1 MKKLLSVLVV
11 TLFASLSFAQTAVTL
26 PETLKET
33 MENMG
38 RNLKVIAT
46 QFSDP
51 TQKESLT
58 AASVD
63 LVLLT
68 VHAQTKVPTKVQEM
82 DANAQP
88 EMIAKF
94 KSMMSQTSVVAVKI
108 TAALQSGQNN
118 LIPALL
124 MEIKALRK
132 DGHAEFTEE

>member
-11 TLFASLSFAQTAVTL
+11 TLFASFSFAQSAVTL

-33 MENMG
+33 METMG
-38 RNLKVIAT
+38 KNLKMIAT

-51 TQKESLT
+51 TLKDSST

-82 DANAQP
+82 DAEAQP
-88 EMIAKF
+88 EMIAKY
-94 KSMMSQTSVVAVKI
+94 KSMMSQTSVVAVQI
-108 TAALQSGQNN
+108 TAALQSGKND
-118 LIPALL
+118 LIPGLL
-124 MEIKALRK
+124 LEIKALRK
-132 DGHAEFTEE
+132 NGHAEFTEE